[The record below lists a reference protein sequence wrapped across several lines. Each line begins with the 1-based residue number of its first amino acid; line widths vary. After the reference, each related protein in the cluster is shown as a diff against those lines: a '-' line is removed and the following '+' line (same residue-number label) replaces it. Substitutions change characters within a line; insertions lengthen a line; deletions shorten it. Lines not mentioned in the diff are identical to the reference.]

1 MQALII
7 ISTIIISLLG
17 FIMLFD
23 IAEIFVLIYKGHK
36 LYKKKI
42 KDKETRFKG
51 LIFIWHN
58 PKNLIDYYLDPND
71 SIIYG
76 FYKGILLPKY
86 KLEHIDI

>member
-7 ISTIIISLLG
+7 ISTVIISVLG

-36 LYKKKI
+36 MYKI
-42 KDKETRFKG
+42 KDKETKFKG

-58 PKNLIDYYLDPND
+58 PKNLVDYYLDPNN
-71 SIIYG
+71 STIYG

-86 KLEHIDI
+86 KLEHINL

>member
-7 ISTIIISLLG
+7 ISTVIISVLG

-36 LYKKKI
+36 MYKNNI
-42 KDKETRFKG
+42 KNKETRFKG
-51 LIFIWHN
+51 LIFIYHN
-58 PKNLIDYYLDPND
+58 PKNLIDYYLDPNT
-71 SIIYG
+71 STIYG

-86 KLEHIDI
+86 KLEDIDI